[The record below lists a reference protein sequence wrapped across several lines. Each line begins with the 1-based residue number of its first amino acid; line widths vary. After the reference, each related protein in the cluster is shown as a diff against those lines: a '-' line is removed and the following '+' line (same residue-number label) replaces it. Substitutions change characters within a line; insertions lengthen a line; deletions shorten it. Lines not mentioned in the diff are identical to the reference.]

1 MSMTRYRLV
10 VPASAV
16 LAALLVVALSAPVG
30 AKREGRFD
38 LVEATISG
46 IQQAIEDHVISAEQL
61 VRMYH
66 KRIAAYDGQTTDA
79 HLNAYIHLNTHA
91 LDAADER
98 DHDNDRNR
106 GAGRR

>member
-10 VPASAV
+10 VPASAA

-30 AKREGRFD
+30 AKREQGRFD

-46 IQQAIEDHVISAEQL
+46 IQQAIEDRFIPAEQL

-66 KRIAAYDGQTTDA
+66 KRIAAYDGQTTAA
-79 HLNAYIHLNTHA
+79 HLNAYIHLNAHA
-91 LDAADER
+91 LDAADDR
-98 DHDNDRNR
+98 DHDND
-106 GAGRR
+106 